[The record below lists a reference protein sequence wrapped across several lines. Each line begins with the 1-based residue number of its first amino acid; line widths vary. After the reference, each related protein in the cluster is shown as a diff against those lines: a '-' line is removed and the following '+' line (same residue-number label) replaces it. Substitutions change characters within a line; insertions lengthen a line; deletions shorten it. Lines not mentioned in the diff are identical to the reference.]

1 MNSFNAYQFN
11 KLQAQLVVRLL
22 AQNFLTELK
31 HAANPRLA
39 NQKRRTVSTPS
50 DPAVVVGL
58 SAEAK
63 EILLY
68 KKAPYI

>member
-11 KLQAQLVVRLL
+11 TLQAQLVVRLL

-31 HAANPRLA
+31 RAANPKPA
-39 NQKRRTVSTPS
+39 NQRRRAVSSPS
-50 DPAVVVGL
+50 DPAVVVEL
-58 SAEAK
+58 SATAK

-68 KKAPYI
+68 KKAPYL